1 MQWTL
6 GRRLK
11 AGLGLLLA
19 GVLILGINSL
29 IRIASLSGQIDQMVD
44 VTVGSMQRAGEI
56 RYLLAELQAG
66 LRQIVIATAKQDTA
80 TVDRTKQQLKDG
92 EQRLKVA
99 LDDVAKMSHLDGM
112 TAKVNDI
119 RGHMTKWSEQARQVE
134 TFSANVQTLEA
145 AEASDVA
152 RDYGLKAS
160 TVADEIFKAHVKALD
175 RDKQAATASYRSSWW
190 ILGTILIAAT
200 CASFFVFFSVHRSD
214 GLLRSM
220 AVDLRTGATHVVA
233 ASGEVASSAQSL
245 SQGSSSQAASLQQG
259 SGSMKEIAATTGQN
273 AQHAVQ
279 AAGLM
284 TDVAQRVNQSNQA
297 LTDMVRAMAS
307 IRESSAK
314 VSKIIKTIDEIAFQT
329 NILALNAA
337 VEAARAGE
345 AGMGF
350 AVVADEV
357 RTLAQRS
364 AQAARDTAV
373 LIEEA
378 IGNARDGERQVEQV
392 SASIGAITEQVSVV
406 KGLVDQVSA
415 GSQQQAQD
423 IQQVTQVIAQMENV
437 THSTASIAQQSAAA
451 SEELSAQAEI
461 TMQLVSSL
469 ENLVG
474 RKDGARSTSAAALAM
489 QQAAEMPQMPQAPAG
504 HIVDMASGG
513 RRRMPASAND
523 AEKRIPLK
531 ETGTFGR
538 F

>member
-29 IRIASLSGQIDQMVD
+29 VRIASLSGQIDQMVD

-66 LRQIVIATAKQDTA
+66 LRQVVIATAKGDNA
-80 TVDRTKQQLKDG
+80 TLDRTKQQIKDG
-92 EQRLKVA
+92 EARLKAA
-99 LDDVAKMSHLDGM
+99 LDDVAKISHLDGM
-112 TAKVNDI
+112 AAKTNDI
-119 RGHMTKWSEQARQVE
+119 RGNMVKWSEQARQVE
-134 TFSANVQTLEA
+134 TFSANLQTLEA

-152 RDYGLKAS
+152 RDYGVKMSA
-160 TVADEIFKAHVKALD
+160 VADEIFKAHVKALAG
-175 RDKQAATASYRSSWW
+175 DKEAATSSYRSSWW
-190 ILGTILIAAT
+190 ILGTILIAAAT
-200 CASFFVFFSVHRSD
+200 AAVFVFFSVHRSD
-214 GLLRSM
+214 HLLRSM

-297 LTDMVRAMAS
+297 LSDMVRAMAS

-406 KGLVDQVSA
+406 KGLVDQVSN

-461 TMQLVSSL
+461 TMQLVTSL

-474 RKDGARSTSAAALAM
+474 RKDGARSSVAPAAM
-489 QQAAEMPQMPQAPAG
+489 QQPDMPQMPQG
-504 HIVDMASGG
+504 GNLVDMGSAAA
-513 RRRMPASAND
+513 RRRMPAGSAND

>member
-19 GVLILGINSL
+19 GLLILGINSL
-29 IRIASLSGQIDQMVD
+29 VRIAALSGQIDQMVD
-44 VTVGSMQRAGEI
+44 VTVGSMQRAGDI
-56 RYLLAELQAG
+56 RYFLAELQAG
-66 LRQIVIATAKQDTA
+66 LRQVVIATAKGDTA

-92 EQRLKVA
+92 EQKLRAA
-99 LDDVAKMSHLDGM
+99 LDDMARISQLEGMAKRCDE
-112 TAKVNDI
+112 I
-119 RGHMTKWSEQARQVE
+119 RGHMQKWSEQRQQIE
-134 TFSANVQTLEA
+134 TFSANAQTLEA

-152 RDYGLKAS
+152 RDYGLKA
-160 TVADEIFKAHVKALD
+160 TAVAEDIFKQHVAALAS
-175 RDKQAATASYRSSWW
+175 DKQHAVASYRASW
-190 ILGTILIAAT
+190 ILLGGILIAAMSV
-200 CASFFVFFSVHRSD
+200 AVFVFFSVHKSD
-214 GLLRSM
+214 NVLRSM
-220 AVDLRTGATHVVA
+220 AVDLRNGATHVVA
-233 ASGEVASSAQSL
+233 ASGEVASSAQAL

-284 TDVAQRVNQSNQA
+284 TDVATRVNQSNSA
-297 LTDMVRAMAS
+297 LNDMVRAMAS

-378 IGNARDGERQVEQV
+378 IGSAREGERQVEQM
-392 SASIGAITEQVSVV
+392 SGSIVAITEQVKVV

-423 IQQVTQVIAQMENV
+423 IQQVTQVIAQMEQT
-437 THSTASIAQQSAAA
+437 THTTASIAQQSAAA

-461 TMQLVSSL
+461 TMQLVTSL
-469 ENLVG
+469 EKLVG
-474 RKDGARSTSAAALAM
+474 RKEGARVAVSQPATAAA
-489 QQAAEMPQMPQAPAG
+489 QAEEGDEAVDDQGTIVAITWRRTQPGAE
-504 HIVDMASGG
+504 S
-513 RRRMPASAND
+513 S